1 MKKVAVITDS
11 NSGITQEEAKKLGI
25 TVLPMPFFINDE
37 LYYEDITLSQE
48 EFYRFLAQNADVKT
62 SQPTP
67 EAVLNLW
74 DKALEAYDEVVY
86 TPCPVV

>member
-37 LYYEDITLSQE
+37 LDYEDITMSQE
-48 EFYRFLAQNADVKT
+48 EF
-62 SQPTP
+62 
-67 EAVLNLW
+67 
-74 DKALEAYDEVVY
+74 
-86 TPCPVV
+86 